1 MNSVY
6 NFSAGP
12 AMLPPPVLEIVQ
24 KELRNYG
31 NSGMSIMEMSHR
43 GPQFTEVLEQAIAL
57 FREVMQIPDNYK
69 VLFLQGGASLQFTMV
84 PLNFAGGTASK
95 TGYIDTGVWS
105 DKAIKEAQ
113 KLTQVEVLASSKD
126 KNYNYI
132 PQVDVSK
139 AAGLDYLHL
148 TTNNTIYGTRFPE
161 LPLPA
166 GIPLIADMS
175 SDILSRN
182 YNVSDFG
189 MIYAGAQ
196 KNIGP
201 SGVVIA
207 IIREDLLQR
216 CNPALPS
223 MLSYKTIADNNSL
236 YNTPNTFGIYVCKLV
251 LEWLKEMGGIP
262 VMEAMN
268 LKKAA
273 LLYDFLDNSAL
284 FSATVQPPYRSIMN
298 VPFVTGNPNLD
309 AQFIAEAESAG
320 LTQLTGYRTVG
331 GMRASIYNAMPIEGV
346 EALVAFM
353 KAFELT
359 HKL

>member
-12 AMLPPPVLEIVQ
+12 AMLPPPVLEMVQ
-24 KELRNYG
+24 KELRDYR

-95 TGYIDTGVWS
+95 TGYVDTGVWS

-113 KLTQVEVLASSKD
+113 KLTPVEVLASSKEE
-126 KNYNYI
+126 NYNYI
-132 PQVDVSK
+132 PKVDLSK
-139 AAGLDYLHL
+139 ANGLDYLHI

-161 LPLPA
+161 IPLPA
-166 GIPLIADMS
+166 GIPLIGDMS
-175 SDILSRN
+175 SDILSKV
-182 YNVSDFG
+182 YDVSQFG

-201 SGVVIA
+201 SGVVVA
-207 IIREDLLQR
+207 IIREDLLDR
-216 CNPALPS
+216 CKSTLPS
-223 MLSYKTIADNNSL
+223 MLNYKTIADNNSL

-262 VMEAMN
+262 VMEERN
-268 LKKAA
+268 IQKAA
-273 LLYDFLDNSAL
+273 LLYDFLDNSTL

-298 VPFVTGNPNLD
+298 VPFITGDPSLD
-309 AQFIAEAESAG
+309 AQFITGAEAAG

-346 EALVAFM
+346 QALVAFM
-353 KAFELT
+353 KSFEMA
-359 HKL
+359 HN